1 MGKFNNIK
9 VTDKRGARIPGSPIQ
24 TSKTPDALTYNGA
37 AGYEYETLSQLFLL
51 ACSNMVGEDTFYEKA
66 NERDHRFTSL
76 IYQAIDE
83 GHSGW
88 ISRFFPWLRNQAN
101 MRSAATIGAVEAAR
115 AMVNRKIP
123 GGRQLINSVLV
134 RADEPGEALAYF
146 MAHYGRNI
154 PKPIKRG
161 VADAVQ
167 RLYTERN
174 TLKYNG
180 GSKGLSFGDVIE
192 LVHPS
197 PATFNQG
204 DLFKWLLAQTHKRD
218 LIEYPDTLPMIQAH
232 ALLRRD
238 AAKHPEVLLNT
249 TRLRQAGMTWEA
261 AKSLAGG
268 KVTDAEFWRAMIPE
282 MGYMALLRNLRN
294 FDQAGLKNDMVVDV
308 VAKLTSQAEVWKSR
322 QLPMRFLSAY
332 RNVPSNTWAQPL
344 ETALDLCLQ
353 SIPEFPGRTLIL
365 IDTSGSMGSRMS
377 GKSELQYWE
386 AATVFGLAMAAR
398 CDQADVV
405 SFSSTNR
412 IFPKVKGES
421 LLKAITRFQAGYFY
435 GDGTNTALAVR
446 NHYQSHDRVVIL
458 TDEQADPNSG
468 IYAPIGAD
476 KMCITFNLAGY
487 KAGHAPTGANRVTIG
502 GLSDVAFALLPALE
516 GRGQGLWPF

>member
-1 MGKFNNIK
+1 MGKFNTIK

-24 TSKTPDALTYNGA
+24 TSKTPDTLTYNGA

-51 ACSNMVGEDTFYEKA
+51 ACSNMVGEDTFYENGNA
-66 NERDHRFTSL
+66 RDARYVVL
-76 IYQAIDE
+76 IQQAVNE
-83 GHSGW
+83 GHVDW
-88 ISRFFPWLRNQAN
+88 LTRFFPWLRNQAN
-101 MRSAATIGAVEAAR
+101 MRSASYLGALIAAKV
-115 AMVNRKIP
+115 MVDRKIP

-134 RADEPGEALAYF
+134 RADEPGEMLA
-146 MAHYGRNI
+146 AHMQMFGRNI

-161 VADAVQ
+161 IADAVT

-180 GSKGLSFGDVIE
+180 SSKGLSFGDVVE
-192 LVHPS
+192 LTHPS
-197 PATFNQG
+197 PATFAQG

-249 TRLRQAGMTWEA
+249 ARLRQAGMTWEA

-282 MGYMALLRNLRN
+282 MGYMALLRNLHN

-308 VAKLTSQAEVWKSR
+308 VAKLTNPDEVWKSR

-344 ETALDLCLQ
+344 ETALDLCLR
-353 SIPEFPGRTLIL
+353 SIPQFPGRTLIL
-365 IDTSGSMGSRMS
+365 IDTSSSMNMRLS
-377 GKSELQYWE
+377 GRSELKYWE
-386 AATVFGLAMAAR
+386 AATIFGLAMAAR
-398 CDQADVV
+398 CQQADVV
-405 SFSSTNR
+405 TFSNSNR
-412 IFPKVKGES
+412 IFPQVKGES

-435 GDGTNTALAVR
+435 GGGTDTALAVR
-446 NHYQSHDRVVIL
+446 NHYQQHDRVVIL
-458 TDEQADPNSG
+458 TDEQANPNSG
-468 IYAPIGAD
+468 IYAPVGAD

-487 KAGHAPTGANRVTIG
+487 KAGHAPTGANRITIG
-502 GLSDVAFALLPALE
+502 GLSDAAFQLLPALE
-516 GRGQGLWPF
+516 GRAAGQWPF